1 MPEQNPIIKPERQG
15 LWTAVTFTLAL
26 LGLAAALTGVFR
38 VYELTYLTQAEF
50 LLLNDKVAKL
60 ETHHPQAPGPAAV
73 K

>member
-1 MPEQNPIIKPERQG
+1 MPEQDPIIKPERQG

-50 LLLNDKVAKL
+50 LLLNEKITTL
-60 ETHHPQAPGPAAV
+60 QSHHPQPPGTAV